1 MIPVYRVR
9 AAAQSSRMIDPNDS
23 PRRKRPWSPWQ
34 YLTLIVIAILI
45 AVFVVRPVGMQI
57 TSVFQTLTDAFANQK
72 R

>member
-1 MIPVYRVR
+1 MD
-9 AAAQSSRMIDPNDS
+9 DPNDS

-34 YLTLIVIAILI
+34 YLVLIVLAILI
-45 AVFVVRPVGMQI
+45 VMFVIRPIGQQL